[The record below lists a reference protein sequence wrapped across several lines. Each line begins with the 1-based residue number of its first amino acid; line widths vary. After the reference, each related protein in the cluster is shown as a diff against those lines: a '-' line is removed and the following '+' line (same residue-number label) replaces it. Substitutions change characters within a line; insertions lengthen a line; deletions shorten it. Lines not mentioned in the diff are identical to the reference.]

1 MKLYQI
7 YLPELA
13 TYVKYKVLSP
23 EDIESLVAD
32 ISGKSAK
39 DFKLAVLENVVYNIK
54 GEISESLRLMSRAS
68 AEKAIEALYN
78 GCVMLNPGLDI
89 DLWINL
95 AYSKALDIEGLD
107 DDQIDEEI
115 AKKFKEAKKKSNA
128 KSKVKKITRQKF
140 LALEGYLKNN
150 LIGQSEAIDSVV
162 SALKRSQVGLNDKN
176 RPLGVFLFAG
186 SSGVGKT
193 HLASTLHKYLFR

>member
-23 EDIESLVAD
+23 EDIESLVTD
-32 ISGKSAK
+32 ISSKSLR
-39 DFKLAVLENVVYNIK
+39 DFKLGVLENVVYNIRS
-54 GEISESLRLMSRAS
+54 EISESLRLMSRAS
-68 AEKAIEALYN
+68 AEKAIDALYN

-107 DDQIDEEI
+107 DINI
-115 AKKFKEAKKKSNA
+115 RIKK
-128 KSKVKKITRQKF
+128 
-140 LALEGYLKNN
+140 LL
-150 LIGQSEAIDSVV
+150 
-162 SALKRSQVGLNDKN
+162 DKN
-176 RPLGVFLFAG
+176 F
-186 SSGVGKT
+186 
-193 HLASTLHKYLFR
+193 